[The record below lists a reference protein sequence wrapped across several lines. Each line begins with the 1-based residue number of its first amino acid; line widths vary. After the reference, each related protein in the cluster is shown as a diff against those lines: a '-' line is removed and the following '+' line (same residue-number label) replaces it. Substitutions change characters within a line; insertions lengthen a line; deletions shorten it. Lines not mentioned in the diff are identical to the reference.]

1 MAYDV
6 FSGELVSKNFARASS
21 MGADDPFLW
30 TAAATDAELG
40 RILDLVDN
48 VNLEMSQ
55 AVTTKKATT
64 AEWQS
69 WKQFYTEAHK
79 FLTRA
84 SSKFFG
90 WKSHVTIARTFEQEA
105 IKWREMLEARG
116 VKPIGPAD
124 QGRGKDKDSFF
135 TPLNV
140 GLAVGGVL
148 ATSLLITAIKK

>member
-6 FSGELVSKNFARASS
+6 FSGEIVPKNFARASS
-21 MGADDPFLW
+21 MGADDPYVW
-30 TAAATDAELG
+30 TATATDAELG
-40 RILDLVDN
+40 RILALIDN
-48 VNLEMSQ
+48 VNLQMSQ
-55 AVTTKKATT
+55 AVTAEKATT
-64 AEWQS
+64 PEWQS

-90 WKSHVTIARTFEQEA
+90 WGSHVNIARNFEQEA
-105 IKWREMLEARG
+105 IKWRDLLEARG

-124 QGRGKDKDSFF
+124 QGRSKDKDTFF
-135 TPLNV
+135 TALNV